1 MINYSE
7 NELFSK
13 NIFPKFL
20 LIFSYIRKATYYN
33 SLETWNKKTIAIF
46 KKLEII
52 LAYLYL

>member
-1 MINYSE
+1 MDFVKTILE
-7 NELFSK
+7 E
-13 NIFPKFL
+13 PH
-20 LIFSYIRKATYYN
+20 YN